1 MGTQGSYGG
10 PADVTPLLPAWAVSP
25 PLQVPQVPEQPLVPS
40 DAGPLLPEAPVTGP
54 LDPADAGAVPP
65 PNNPIAPQPNIPRG
79 SWSGAKS
86 SFSRAVS
93 SGTRQGFRRAA
104 KSYTR
109 AGGGSGRAAGASRGG
124 NRSTVLLGNF
134 LASAATRGLQA
145 TLRGLGLQAVVGRD
159 VNEVLAAIAGIL
171 APDGAT
177 KEEAAARD
185 AISETLQNLF
195 ERFMDEGRDLT
206 ALENMTRE
214 DIAAAIETCI
224 GSYIYNRWLGDL
236 GIKIEEH
243 AITATEA
250 VRLEREMREFV
261 RETVRLDM
269 SRVDVLTLDW
279 QSQAGQLFVDNI
291 YRDAYSLFGGE
302 A

>member
-1 MGTQGSYGG
+1 M
-10 PADVTPLLPAWAVSP
+10 
-25 PLQVPQVPEQPLVPS
+25 
-40 DAGPLLPEAPVTGP
+40 
-54 LDPADAGAVPP
+54 
-65 PNNPIAPQPNIPRG
+65 
-79 SWSGAKS
+79 
-86 SFSRAVS
+86 
-93 SGTRQGFRRAA
+93 
-104 KSYTR
+104 
-109 AGGGSGRAAGASRGG
+109 
-124 NRSTVLLGNF
+124 
-134 LASAATRGLQA
+134 
-145 TLRGLGLQAVVGRD
+145 GLQAVVGRD